1 MAGEKKTTK
10 YDCIRLGNQLCFP
23 LYACAKEVVRLY
35 RKPLDDYLKSKQ
47 GFRGFLMNSPESVH
61 MEKRARE
68 KDPDYRN
75 NSDIKWNFT
84 KFLVNRIGQVVD
96 RFEPDAGTDIVR
108 QAVEIE
114 LNR

>member
-1 MAGEKKTTK
+1 MLVLEGMQAGVSWNL
-10 YDCIRLGNQLCFP
+10 ILN
-23 LYACAKEVVRLY
+23 KE
-35 RKPLDDYLKSKQ
+35 
-47 GFRGFLMNSPESVH
+47 E
-61 MEKRARE
+61 
-68 KDPDYRN
+68 
-75 NSDIKWNFT
+75 NFT